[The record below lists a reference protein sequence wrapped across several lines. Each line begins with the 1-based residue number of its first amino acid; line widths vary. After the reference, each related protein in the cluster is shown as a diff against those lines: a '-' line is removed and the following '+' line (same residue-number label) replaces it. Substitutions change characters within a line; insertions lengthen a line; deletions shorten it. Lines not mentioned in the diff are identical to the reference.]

1 MFNNSYYSYNFNQA
15 TEKIGSK
22 DSELNKIKR
31 EFEKRYLDFL
41 VKYQV
46 VGDKNFK
53 TEYVVYPEKIY
64 SES

>member
-1 MFNNSYYSYNFNQA
+1 MSNNYGYNFNQA
-15 TEKIGSK
+15 IQKVGSK

-31 EFEKRYLDFL
+31 EFEKRYTEFL

-53 TEYVVYPEKIY
+53 TDFNVYPERIY

>member
-1 MFNNSYYSYNFNQA
+1 MSNNSYNFNQA

-31 EFEKRYLDFL
+31 EFEKRYMDFL

-53 TEYVVYPEKIY
+53 TEFNKYPERVY

>member
-1 MFNNSYYSYNFNQA
+1 MSNYGYNFNQA
-15 TEKIGSK
+15 IEKVGSK

-31 EFEKRYLDFL
+31 EFEKKYMDFL

-53 TEYVVYPEKIY
+53 TQFSVYPEKIY
-64 SES
+64 SEG